1 MSYFHNKR
9 IWVTGASS
17 GIGRSVAIKLS
28 KLGAE
33 VILTARNRDKLE
45 EVKKECGNAKA
56 HIFDHDL
63 SKLESIDDLVDRV
76 TREVGS
82 IDILFNNVGVSAY
95 SAANETDFNV
105 YTQVMN
111 LNFLSVVKLTKC
123 LLPQMISNKKGQIVT
138 NTSLSG
144 NLDQKKELFMLH
156 QNMHC
161 TVLWTRFELKFM
173 NIILKLTLSLQDLLT
188 LR

>member
-63 SKLESIDDLVDRV
+63 SKLESIDDLVNKV
-76 TREVGS
+76 TREVGW
-82 IDILFNNVGVSAY
+82 Y
-95 SAANETDFNV
+95 SSYLQIISLIIMVNLRNGRFYFVYAN
-105 YTQVMN
+105 
-111 LNFLSVVKLTKC
+111 L
-123 LLPQMISNKKGQIVT
+123 
-138 NTSLSG
+138 G
-144 NLDQKKELFMLH
+144 NQ
-156 QNMHC
+156 
-161 TVLWTRFELKFM
+161 
-173 NIILKLTLSLQDLLT
+173 
-188 LR
+188 

>member
-63 SKLESIDDLVDRV
+63 SKLESIDDLVNRV

-82 IDILFNNVGVSAY
+82 IDILFNNAGVS
-95 SAANETDFNV
+95 
-105 YTQVMN
+105 
-111 LNFLSVVKLTKC
+111 C
-123 LLPQMISNKKGQIVT
+123 LLY
-138 NTSLSG
+138 TSPSPR
-144 NLDQKKELFMLH
+144 D
-156 QNMHC
+156 
-161 TVLWTRFELKFM
+161 
-173 NIILKLTLSLQDLLT
+173 
-188 LR
+188 

>member
-63 SKLESIDDLVDRV
+63 SNLESIDDLVD
-76 TREVGS
+76 S
-82 IDILFNNVGVSAY
+82 
-95 SAANETDFNV
+95 
-105 YTQVMN
+105 
-111 LNFLSVVKLTKC
+111 C
-123 LLPQMISNKKGQIVT
+123 LLY
-138 NTSLSG
+138 TSPSPR
-144 NLDQKKELFMLH
+144 DRQKSRMP
-156 QNMHC
+156 
-161 TVLWTRFELKFM
+161 
-173 NIILKLTLSLQDLLT
+173 SSA
-188 LR
+188 

>member
-63 SKLESIDDLVDRV
+63 SNLESIDDLVNRV
-76 TREVGS
+76 TREVAL
-82 IDILFNNVGVSAY
+82 IMQVYPHIL
-95 SAANETDFNV
+95 
-105 YTQVMN
+105 QQMKQI
-111 LNFLSVVKLTKC
+111 LMCIHKL
-123 LLPQMISNKKGQIVT
+123 
-138 NTSLSG
+138 
-144 NLDQKKELFMLH
+144 
-156 QNMHC
+156 
-161 TVLWTRFELKFM
+161 
-173 NIILKLTLSLQDLLT
+173 
-188 LR
+188 